1 MFVFDIETLGKQSS
15 AAILSIGCVNFD
27 PIKRTTF
34 KEMKDTAFFIK
45 FDAEDQIKRHKR
57 TVTKSSLEWWTK
69 QCFNA
74 RKKSFIPNSE
84 CDVRIEEGLEAFRS
98 WLKQYDDGKCFVWA
112 RGNLDQLVLDAYEEY
127 LDIEPIF
134 YYNRWRDV
142 RTAIDLWFDTS
153 SGYCDIDY
161 DGFDVDLMITKH
173 NPVDDCLYDAM
184 MLMYGKKS

>member
-15 AAILSIGCVNFD
+15 AVILSIGCVYFD
-27 PIKRTTF
+27 PVKKTSF
-34 KEMKDTAFFIK
+34 EEMKNTAFFVK
-45 FDAEDQIKRHKR
+45 FNAEEQIKRHKR
-57 TVTKSSLEWWTK
+57 TTTRSSLDWWAK
-69 QCFNA
+69 QCLNA
-74 RKKSFIPNSE
+74 RIKSFIPSNQ
-84 CDVRIEEGLEAFRS
+84 DVEIEFGLGKFRE
-98 WLKQYDDGKCFVWA
+98 WKNQYDNGKCFVWA
-112 RGNLDQLVLDAYEEY
+112 RGNLDQLVLDAYEEQ

-153 SGYCDIDY
+153 SGYCNVDY
-161 DGFDVDLMITKH
+161 EGFNVDLMITKH